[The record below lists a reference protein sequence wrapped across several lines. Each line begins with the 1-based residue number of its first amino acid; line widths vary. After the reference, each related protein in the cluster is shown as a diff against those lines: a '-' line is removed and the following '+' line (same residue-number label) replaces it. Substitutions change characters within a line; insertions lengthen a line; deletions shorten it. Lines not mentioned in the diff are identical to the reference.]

1 MSRKDKSIEAE
12 SRLVLWE
19 EWGIWEVMAKGLWGF
34 GGGNGNLLKL
44 VVEVD
49 AQLCEYTK
57 RH

>member
-19 EWGIWEVMAKGLWGF
+19 EWGNWEVMAKGLWGF
-34 GGGNGNLLKL
+34 RGGNGTVLKL
-44 VVEVD
+44 VVGMD